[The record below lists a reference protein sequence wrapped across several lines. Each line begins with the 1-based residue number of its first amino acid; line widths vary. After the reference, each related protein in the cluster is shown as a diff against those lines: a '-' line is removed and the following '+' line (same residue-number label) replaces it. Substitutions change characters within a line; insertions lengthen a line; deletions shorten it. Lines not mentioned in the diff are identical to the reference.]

1 MKLIKLIMASS
12 LALTLVFAQDKEE
25 DTKLDAAY
33 DAVKSMVEDLQAA
46 GTIDEN
52 AAMLLQS
59 FAMNMEPVTRS
70 EYGNDGDGNDGDDD
84 MPPLPEGFDAPSG
97 DGAAG
102 EYQQNVREALE
113 GSGVENDLVNEFLE
127 KLTMIEQLTHD
138 EMGDGDDGA
147 PNMDGDHQGGDHQG
161 GPMAPATHWEGNQ
174 HALCGG
180 MDEYMLD
187 TDQDGVHEGP
197 YAVWNED
204 GDGNPVECN
213 DNMGGDMDHQDG
225 DQDHQDGNPDH
236 LQGGSGDQEGHEAG
250 ATCRFAG
257 LDGQGEE
264 CGYVHTG
271 DSDEDHH
278 HCDYCGVA
286 ANSGEEM
293 HEHMMSEH
301 PDNMENQDG
310 DGDMGPDPVADAF
323 NDTFTGDNWEEA
335 FTAAAETAKGR
346 DQQEDDYD
354 EAKWEECK
362 EVGENAM
369 NEAVANGA
377 EDPQDVFG
385 AIAMAVGACNGDM
398 GPPPSQN

>member
-113 GSGVENDLVNEFLE
+113 GSGVDNDLVNEFLE

-204 GDGNPVECN
+204 GDGNPVECY

-225 DQDHQDGNPDH
+225 DMDHQDGDMDH
-236 LQGGSGDQEGHEAG
+236 Q
-250 ATCRFAG
+250 
-257 LDGQGEE
+257 
-264 CGYVHTG
+264 
-271 DSDEDHH
+271 
-278 HCDYCGVA
+278 
-286 ANSGEEM
+286 
-293 HEHMMSEH
+293 
-301 PDNMENQDG
+301 

-323 NDTFTGDNWEEA
+323 MDTFTGDNWEEA

>member
-204 GDGNPVECN
+204 GDGNPVECY

-225 DQDHQDGNPDH
+225 DMDHQ
-236 LQGGSGDQEGHEAG
+236 
-250 ATCRFAG
+250 
-257 LDGQGEE
+257 
-264 CGYVHTG
+264 
-271 DSDEDHH
+271 
-278 HCDYCGVA
+278 
-286 ANSGEEM
+286 
-293 HEHMMSEH
+293 
-301 PDNMENQDG
+301 

-323 NDTFTGDNWEEA
+323 MDTFTGDNWEEA

>member
-70 EYGNDGDGNDGDDD
+70 EYGNDGDGNDGDGNDGDDD

-113 GSGVENDLVNEFLE
+113 GSGVDNDLVNEFLE

-204 GDGNPVECN
+204 GDGNPVECY

-225 DQDHQDGNPDH
+225 DMDHQ
-236 LQGGSGDQEGHEAG
+236 
-250 ATCRFAG
+250 
-257 LDGQGEE
+257 
-264 CGYVHTG
+264 
-271 DSDEDHH
+271 
-278 HCDYCGVA
+278 
-286 ANSGEEM
+286 
-293 HEHMMSEH
+293 
-301 PDNMENQDG
+301 

-323 NDTFTGDNWEEA
+323 MDTFTGDNWEEA

>member
-204 GDGNPVECN
+204 GDGNPVECY

-225 DQDHQDGNPDH
+225 DMDHQDGDMDH
-236 LQGGSGDQEGHEAG
+236 Q
-250 ATCRFAG
+250 
-257 LDGQGEE
+257 
-264 CGYVHTG
+264 
-271 DSDEDHH
+271 
-278 HCDYCGVA
+278 
-286 ANSGEEM
+286 
-293 HEHMMSEH
+293 
-301 PDNMENQDG
+301 

-323 NDTFTGDNWEEA
+323 MDTFTGDNWEEA

>member
-113 GSGVENDLVNEFLE
+113 GSGVDNDLVNEFLE

-204 GDGNPVECN
+204 GDGNPVECY

-225 DQDHQDGNPDH
+225 DMDHQ
-236 LQGGSGDQEGHEAG
+236 
-250 ATCRFAG
+250 
-257 LDGQGEE
+257 
-264 CGYVHTG
+264 
-271 DSDEDHH
+271 
-278 HCDYCGVA
+278 
-286 ANSGEEM
+286 
-293 HEHMMSEH
+293 
-301 PDNMENQDG
+301 

-323 NDTFTGDNWEEA
+323 MDTFTGDNWEEA

>member
-1 MKLIKLIMASS
+1 MKLTKLLMASL
-12 LALTLVFAQDKEE
+12 LALTIVFAQNQE
-25 DTKLDAAY
+25 DTELDAAY
-33 DAVKSMVEDLQAA
+33 DAVKSMVQDLQEA
-46 GTIDEN
+46 GTIDESV
-52 AAMLLQS
+52 AMMLQS
-59 FAMNMEPVTRS
+59 FAMNMEPITRS
-70 EYGNDGDGNDGDDD
+70 EHGDDGDNDDD

-102 EYQQNVREALE
+102 DYQQKVREALE
-113 GSGVENDLVNEFLE
+113 GNGVDNDLVNEFLE

-213 DNMGGDMDHQDG
+213 DNMGGDHQDGDMDHQGNDMDHQDG
-225 DQDHQDGNPDH
+225 DK
-236 LQGGSGDQEGHEAG
+236 
-250 ATCRFAG
+250 
-257 LDGQGEE
+257 
-264 CGYVHTG
+264 
-271 DSDEDHH
+271 
-278 HCDYCGVA
+278 
-286 ANSGEEM
+286 
-293 HEHMMSEH
+293 
-301 PDNMENQDG
+301 
-310 DGDMGPDPVADAF
+310 GPDAVADAF
-323 NDTFTGDNWEEA
+323 MDTFTGDNWEEA

>member
-113 GSGVENDLVNEFLE
+113 GSGVDNDLVNEFLE

-204 GDGNPVECN
+204 GDGNPVECY

-225 DQDHQDGNPDH
+225 DMDHQDGDMDH
-236 LQGGSGDQEGHEAG
+236 Q
-250 ATCRFAG
+250 
-257 LDGQGEE
+257 
-264 CGYVHTG
+264 
-271 DSDEDHH
+271 
-278 HCDYCGVA
+278 
-286 ANSGEEM
+286 
-293 HEHMMSEH
+293 
-301 PDNMENQDG
+301 

-323 NDTFTGDNWEEA
+323 MDTFTGDNWEEA

-369 NEAVANGA
+369 NEAVANGT

>member
-33 DAVKSMVEDLQAA
+33 DAVKSMIEDLQAA

-204 GDGNPVECN
+204 GDGNPVECY

-225 DQDHQDGNPDH
+225 DMDHQ
-236 LQGGSGDQEGHEAG
+236 
-250 ATCRFAG
+250 
-257 LDGQGEE
+257 
-264 CGYVHTG
+264 
-271 DSDEDHH
+271 
-278 HCDYCGVA
+278 
-286 ANSGEEM
+286 
-293 HEHMMSEH
+293 
-301 PDNMENQDG
+301 

-323 NDTFTGDNWEEA
+323 MDTFTGDNWEEA

-377 EDPQDVFG
+377 DDPQDVFG

>member
-1 MKLIKLIMASS
+1 MASS

-204 GDGNPVECN
+204 GDGNPVECY

-225 DQDHQDGNPDH
+225 DMDHQ
-236 LQGGSGDQEGHEAG
+236 
-250 ATCRFAG
+250 
-257 LDGQGEE
+257 
-264 CGYVHTG
+264 
-271 DSDEDHH
+271 
-278 HCDYCGVA
+278 
-286 ANSGEEM
+286 
-293 HEHMMSEH
+293 
-301 PDNMENQDG
+301 

-323 NDTFTGDNWEEA
+323 MDTFTGDNWEEA

>member
-1 MKLIKLIMASS
+1 MASS

-204 GDGNPVECN
+204 GDGNPVECY

-225 DQDHQDGNPDH
+225 DMDHQDGDMDH
-236 LQGGSGDQEGHEAG
+236 Q
-250 ATCRFAG
+250 
-257 LDGQGEE
+257 
-264 CGYVHTG
+264 
-271 DSDEDHH
+271 
-278 HCDYCGVA
+278 
-286 ANSGEEM
+286 
-293 HEHMMSEH
+293 
-301 PDNMENQDG
+301 

-323 NDTFTGDNWEEA
+323 MDTFTGDNWEEA

-369 NEAVANGA
+369 NEAVANGT

>member
-70 EYGNDGDGNDGDDD
+70 EYGNDGDGNDGDGNDGDDD

-127 KLTMIEQLTHD
+127 KLTMIEELTHE
-138 EMGDGDDGA
+138 EMGEGPDGA

-204 GDGNPVECN
+204 GDGNPVECY

-225 DQDHQDGNPDH
+225 DMDHQ
-236 LQGGSGDQEGHEAG
+236 
-250 ATCRFAG
+250 
-257 LDGQGEE
+257 
-264 CGYVHTG
+264 
-271 DSDEDHH
+271 
-278 HCDYCGVA
+278 
-286 ANSGEEM
+286 
-293 HEHMMSEH
+293 
-301 PDNMENQDG
+301 

-323 NDTFTGDNWEEA
+323 MDTFTGENWEEA

-369 NEAVANGA
+369 NEAVANGT

>member
-113 GSGVENDLVNEFLE
+113 GSGLENDLVNEFLE

-204 GDGNPVECN
+204 GDGNPVECY

-225 DQDHQDGNPDH
+225 DMDHQ
-236 LQGGSGDQEGHEAG
+236 
-250 ATCRFAG
+250 
-257 LDGQGEE
+257 
-264 CGYVHTG
+264 
-271 DSDEDHH
+271 
-278 HCDYCGVA
+278 
-286 ANSGEEM
+286 
-293 HEHMMSEH
+293 
-301 PDNMENQDG
+301 

-323 NDTFTGDNWEEA
+323 MDTFTGDNWEEA

>member
-70 EYGNDGDGNDGDDD
+70 EYGNDGDGNDGDGNDGDGNDGDDD

-113 GSGVENDLVNEFLE
+113 GNGVDNDLVNEFLE

-204 GDGNPVECN
+204 GDGNPVECY

-225 DQDHQDGNPDH
+225 DMDHQDGDMDH
-236 LQGGSGDQEGHEAG
+236 
-250 ATCRFAG
+250 
-257 LDGQGEE
+257 
-264 CGYVHTG
+264 
-271 DSDEDHH
+271 
-278 HCDYCGVA
+278 
-286 ANSGEEM
+286 
-293 HEHMMSEH
+293 
-301 PDNMENQDG
+301 QDG
-310 DGDMGPDPVADAF
+310 DMDHQDGDMGPDPVADAF
-323 NDTFTGDNWEEA
+323 MDTFTGDNWEEA

>member
-204 GDGNPVECN
+204 GDGNPVECY

-225 DQDHQDGNPDH
+225 D
-236 LQGGSGDQEGHEAG
+236 
-250 ATCRFAG
+250 
-257 LDGQGEE
+257 
-264 CGYVHTG
+264 
-271 DSDEDHH
+271 
-278 HCDYCGVA
+278 
-286 ANSGEEM
+286 
-293 HEHMMSEH
+293 
-301 PDNMENQDG
+301 
-310 DGDMGPDPVADAF
+310 MGPDPVADAF
-323 NDTFTGDNWEEA
+323 MDTFTGDNWEEA

>member
-1 MKLIKLIMASS
+1 MKLTKLLMASL
-12 LALTLVFAQDKEE
+12 LALTIVFAQNQE
-25 DTKLDAAY
+25 DTELDAAY
-33 DAVKSMVEDLQAA
+33 DAVKSMVQDLQEA
-46 GTIDEN
+46 GTIDESV
-52 AAMLLQS
+52 AMMLQS
-59 FAMNMEPVTRS
+59 FAMNMEPITRS
-70 EYGNDGDGNDGDDD
+70 EYGDDGDNNDD

-102 EYQQNVREALE
+102 DYQQKVREALE
-113 GSGVENDLVNEFLE
+113 GNGVDNDLVNEFLE

-204 GDGNPVECN
+204 EDGNPVECN
-213 DNMGGDMDHQDG
+213 DNMGGDHQDGDMDHQGDDMDHQGDDMDHQDG
-225 DQDHQDGNPDH
+225 DMDHQGNDMDHQDGDK
-236 LQGGSGDQEGHEAG
+236 
-250 ATCRFAG
+250 
-257 LDGQGEE
+257 
-264 CGYVHTG
+264 
-271 DSDEDHH
+271 
-278 HCDYCGVA
+278 
-286 ANSGEEM
+286 
-293 HEHMMSEH
+293 
-301 PDNMENQDG
+301 
-310 DGDMGPDPVADAF
+310 GPDAVADAF
-323 NDTFTGDNWEEA
+323 MDTFTGDNWEEA

-377 EDPQDVFG
+377 EDPQQVFG